1 MRIRAWSSIRAG
13 FAAALLAMTAMGA
26 LSVVPAAA
34 EDPRIPLPPGDVALN
49 DEFCTFPVDIH
60 FTDANQYII
69 HQTTASDG
77 TTTLDIT
84 GRARATVTNVD
95 TGEKVSYNI
104 SGPGTIVI
112 FPDGAF
118 SIDAHGPN
126 LLWTTR
132 ENSFPGV
139 PAISYTTGHVRVQ
152 VDASGETTGYSLSG
166 RRTDVCRV
174 LAS

>member
-1 MRIRAWSSIRAG
+1 MRIRACSSIRAC
-13 FAAALLAMTAMGA
+13 FAAALVAMTAMGA
-26 LSVVPAAA
+26 LSVAPAAA
-34 EDPRIPLPPGDVALN
+34 ADPRIPLPPTDVAL
-49 DEFCTFPVDIH
+49 DDQFCAFPVNIH

-69 HQTTASDG
+69 HQTVAPDG

-84 GRARATVTNVD
+84 GRARATVTNVS
-95 TGEKVSYNI
+95 TGKQVSYNI

-126 LLWTTR
+126 LLWTR
-132 ENSFPGV
+132 RDLSFPGV

-152 VDASGETTGYSLSG
+152 VDASGDTTDHSLSG
-166 RRTDVCRV
+166 RRTDVCQV